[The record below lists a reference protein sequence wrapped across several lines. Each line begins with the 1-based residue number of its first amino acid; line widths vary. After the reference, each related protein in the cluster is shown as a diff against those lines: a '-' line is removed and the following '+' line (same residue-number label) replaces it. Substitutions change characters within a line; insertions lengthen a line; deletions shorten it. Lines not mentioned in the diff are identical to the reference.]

1 MRELTELET
10 QNGKYLADK
19 GIAFTTILLTDNILS
34 HSIFDANRQIV
45 KYLKEHGIH
54 DYATQENG
62 KDARVLIDTHI
73 LTFKDEVLSKSSL
86 YKAGTRGDKRMW
98 FGAEVLPYAEGGNIF
113 VIIAYKGEL
122 YVWNE
127 SRIDVELCY
136 TTSTDNPIKQ
146 FLKKY
151 INTENL

>member
-1 MRELTELET
+1 
-10 QNGKYLADK
+10 
-19 GIAFTTILLTDNILS
+19 
-34 HSIFDANRQIV
+34 
-45 KYLKEHGIH
+45 
-54 DYATQENG
+54 
-62 KDARVLIDTHI
+62 
-73 LTFKDEVLSKSSL
+73 
-86 YKAGTRGDKRMW
+86 MW